1 MEHISVEE
9 EGLDIITKK
18 HPFPPNNITNK
29 AWLVVYFSCKRSV
42 YMYS

>member
-29 AWLVVYFSCKRSV
+29 A
-42 YMYS
+42 